1 MSMTSP
7 TRGAASTP
15 PTAPRPVLVW
25 DLPVRVF
32 HWLMVVCFVGAYL
45 TAESERWQTV
55 HVTLG
60 YTMAALVAF
69 RLVWGAV
76 GTRYARFADFVR
88 GPAAI
93 GAYLRSLVQGRPQH
107 FLGHNPAG
115 GLAILALLGL
125 GAVVTATGWATLYDV
140 GGEWWEDV
148 HEGAANLMLG
158 LVVVHIAAV
167 VVSSRLHREH
177 LVAAMIHGK
186 KMGTPEQGIRRPWR
200 LLGALLLAAVVGC
213 WWRQWSSPLPAS
225 AGGDQAVSA
234 PRDRQHGND

>member
-1 MSMTSP
+1 MSINSP
-7 TRGAASTP
+7 TEGGAP
-15 PTAPRPVLVW
+15 PPPAALRLVLVW
-25 DLPVRVF
+25 DFPVRVF
-32 HWLMVVCFVGAYL
+32 HWLMVLCFVGAYL

-60 YTMAALVAF
+60 YTMAALLAF
-69 RLVWGAV
+69 RLLWGAV

-93 GAYLRSLVQGRPQH
+93 GAYLRSFVHGRPQH

-125 GAVVTATGWATLYDV
+125 GAVVTATGWATFAEI
-140 GGEWWEDV
+140 GGEWLEEV

-167 VVSSRLHREH
+167 IISSRLHREH
-177 LVAAMIHGK
+177 LIASMIHGK
-186 KMGTPEQGIRRPWR
+186 KMGTPEQGIGRPWR
-200 LLGALLLAAVVGC
+200 PLGALLLAAVVGF
-213 WWRQWSSPLPAS
+213 WWLQWQSPTPAS
-225 AGGDQAVSA
+225 AGADKAVSA
-234 PRDRQHGND
+234 PPDRPHDEN